1 MVPRAAQASSQAGTL
16 TRQKDLVTDLVLGDG
31 LARALPHGEAKTSR
45 RESAGHRKKRGYKG
59 LIQKTR

>member
-1 MVPRAAQASSQAGTL
+1 L
-16 TRQKDLVTDLVLGDG
+16 TRQNDLVTDLVLGDG
-31 LARALPHGEAKTSR
+31 LARALRHGEAKTSR